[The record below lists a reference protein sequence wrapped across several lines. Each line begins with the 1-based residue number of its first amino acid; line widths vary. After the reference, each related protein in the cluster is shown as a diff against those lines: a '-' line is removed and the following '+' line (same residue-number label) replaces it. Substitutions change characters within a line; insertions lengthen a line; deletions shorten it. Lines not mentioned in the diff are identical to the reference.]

1 MRITKSTAVTAIL
14 PAFVLMP
21 AFTASSVAAQEGTPT
36 MSYSCEM
43 VAASPMA
50 GMEGMTMSTPMAEEG
65 HDMDGQSVEF
75 DQLYIDMM
83 LPHHESIIALAQAA
97 QDRLTDERLQTIADN
112 IITAQ
117 SAENEELRGLREKW
131 YGSAESMPMD
141 ESMMGMMTE
150 MMPGMGDMAA
160 MQMQMDPQALVAAFC
175 AGEDPDQT
183 FIDLVIPH
191 HEMAIQS
198 SEAALEQAT
207 HEELRAIAEQ
217 VIQAQQAEIDE
228 LEGIRAEL
236 TGEGTPAAS

>member
-1 MRITKSTAVTAIL
+1 
-14 PAFVLMP
+14 
-21 AFTASSVAAQEGTPT
+21 

-65 HDMDGQSVEF
+65 HDMDGQSVEV

-117 SAENEELRGLREKW
+117 SAENEELRGLREQW